1 MRTNRPGVLFSRLS
15 LVSLA
20 MLAAFSAG
28 VGGQAPSPILESH
41 EGDAYTRYELLAPGS
56 AKFRIVYEITAT
68 TPGARYYFNPIRKG
82 SEASDEA
89 VYDQMTGQPLK
100 FETVDGP
107 AARAAGLAQAEADT
121 RYIQVTLPR
130 PVPAGGEIRLRID
143 KTYADPKTYYQE
155 GDTIVFDR
163 GLGNKRNSVVMPP
176 GYEVVSCNVP
186 SQVLRQPD
194 GRLMVSFFHTG
205 AGEAPLVIKAR
216 PLPRDASMPPAPA
229 ASPAKPRATGAPA
242 APAAPP
248 TFAERLSE
256 RAHEDPEIVY
266 FLQQPETHA
275 FSLYHDYTEAQEGR
289 DKYVNVVRA
298 GSRVSNPSAR
308 LLDTG
313 EALKVETL
321 KGPQITAARL
331 DIGEPVTPAS
341 EVVVIHYP
349 AVQKGQS
356 IRLRIIETYTDEGRY
371 YLEGG
376 ELVFD
381 RSFGRARNAV
391 VLPAGWYVTDSSIPA
406 TISMT
411 TDGRVRLDY
420 NNPRPDEV
428 SVLLKAARR
437 SR

>member
-1 MRTNRPGVLFSRLS
+1 MKTNRVVLFARPFLAALTVLAALSPGVR
-15 LVSLA
+15 
-20 MLAAFSAG
+20 
-28 VGGQAPSPILESH
+28 GQAPSPILESH
-41 EGDAYTRYELLAPGS
+41 EGDDYTRYELLAPGS
-56 AKFRIVYEITAT
+56 AQFRIIYEVTAT
-68 TPGARYYFNPIRKG
+68 TPGARFYFNPIRKG
-82 SEASDEA
+82 SVATDEA
-89 VYDQMTGQPLK
+89 VYEQMTGQPLR
-100 FETVDGP
+100 FEIVDGA
-107 AARAAGLAQAEADT
+107 AARAEGMPQADADT

-130 PVPAGGEIRLRID
+130 PVPVGGEIRLRID
-143 KTYADPKTYYQE
+143 KTYTDPKSYYQD
-155 GDTIVFDR
+155 GDAIVFDR

-194 GRLMVSFFHTG
+194 GRLMVSFFHIG
-205 AGEAPLVIKAR
+205 AGEAPLVVKAT
-216 PLPRDASMPPAPA
+216 PLPREASMPPAA
-229 ASPAKPRATGAPA
+229 ASPSVKARATGAPA
-242 APAAPP
+242 APAPAPSIE
-248 TFAERLSE
+248 ERLSE
-256 RAHEDPEIVY
+256 RAHQDPEIVY

-275 FSLYHDYTEAQEGR
+275 FSLYHDYTEAHEGN
-289 DKYVNVVRA
+289 DKYLNVVRA

-313 EALKVETL
+313 EELKVETL
-321 KGPQITAARL
+321 KGPQVTAARL
-331 DIGEPVTPAS
+331 DIGEPVTPAT

-349 AVQKGQS
+349 AVKKGQS

-376 ELVFD
+376 GVVFD

-406 TISMT
+406 TISLT
-411 TDGRVRLDY
+411 KDGRVRLDY

-428 SVLLKAARR
+428 SVLLRAARR

>member
-1 MRTNRPGVLFSRLS
+1 MRTNGPGVLFSRLS
-15 LVSLA
+15 LVPLA

-28 VGGQAPSPILESH
+28 ARGQAPSPILESH
-41 EGDAYTRYELLAPGS
+41 EGDDYTRYELLAPGS
-56 AKFRIVYEITAT
+56 GKFRIVYEVTAT
-68 TPGARYYFNPIRKG
+68 TAGARFYFNPIRQG

-89 VYDQMTGQPLK
+89 VFDRATGQPLR
-100 FETVDGP
+100 FEIVDGA
-107 AARAAGLAQAEADT
+107 AARAAGFSRADLGT

-130 PVPAGGEIRLRID
+130 PVPEGGEIRLRID
-143 KTYADPKTYYQE
+143 KTYADPKSYYQE
-155 GDTIVFDR
+155 GGGIVFDR
-163 GLGNKRNSVVMPP
+163 GLGIRRNAVVMPA
-176 GYEVVSCNVP
+176 GYEIVSCNVP

-194 GRLMVSFFHTG
+194 GRLMVSFFHVG
-205 AGEAPLVIKAR
+205 AGEAPLVVKAR
-216 PLPRDASMPPAPA
+216 PLPREASAPPASVSSA
-229 ASPAKPRATGAPA
+229 VKPRASGGAA
-242 APAAPP
+242 APAAAP
-248 TFAERLSE
+248 TIAERLSE

-275 FSLYHDYTEAQEGR
+275 FSLYHDYTETHEGN
-289 DKYVNVVRA
+289 DKYLNVVRA
-298 GSRVSNPSAR
+298 GSRASNPSAR

-349 AVQKGQS
+349 AVTKGQS
-356 IRLRIIETYTDEGRY
+356 IRLRISETYTDEGRY

-376 ELVFD
+376 LLVFD

-406 TISMT
+406 TIGLT
-411 TDGRVRLDY
+411 KDGRVRLDY
-420 NNPRPDEV
+420 DNPRPDEV
-428 SVLLKAARR
+428 SVLLRAARR
-437 SR
+437 